1 VPADAVNVA
10 PTTAVPEMD
19 GAWLDTGAVDCT
31 AGGDGD
37 EVVVVTA
44 VVVVVLVVVVVAAVV
59 VVPTVVVVGSVVVQP
74 GIPVCLHGGRL
85 LRAIAAPDPA
95 PASVT
100 ITRAMAAAPLV
111 LLPMES

>member
-19 GAWLDTGAVDCT
+19 GAWFDTGAVDC
-31 AGGDGD
+31 AGDGD

-44 VVVVVLVVVVVAAVV
+44 VVVVVLVVVVVATVV
-59 VVPTVVVVGSVVVQP
+59 VVSTVVVVGSVVVQP
-74 GIPVCLHGGRL
+74 GIPACLHGGRL

-111 LLPMES
+111 RLPMES